1 MTTVSVFQSQ
11 SPLRHMRLRDEHQG
25 RGACGHVRQARA
37 GSRGYAGQLQGYGSR
52 RKLCCAT
59 RSCAGAAKRRPRLCV
74 EKRVTS
80 NGGDH
85 AGGGGGRDG
94 RLRMAYVVRTS
105 LLLPYGVGVW
115 IETRKWLA
123 SATTT
128 DSTRRSTP
136 RLSSE
141 TASTAKISI
150 PMPCALHATL
160 LPVSMGVRVT
170 RGRQPR
176 RQRRGWR
183 ICDASWGLVLLRLI
197 QCVPRAFR
205 NGAHLQTFRTVVD
218 KVCRDNPPRILC
230 LL

>member
-128 DSTRRSTP
+128 PRGDRRQDFRLRPRP
-136 RLSSE
+136 RLRFQSE
-141 TASTAKISI
+141 CHVHCTQ
-150 PMPCALHATL
+150 PCC
-160 LPVSMGVRVT
+160 
-170 RGRQPR
+170 RGP
-176 RQRRGWR
+176 W
-183 ICDASWGLVLLRLI
+183 V
-197 QCVPRAFR
+197 CV
-205 NGAHLQTFRTVVD
+205 
-218 KVCRDNPPRILC
+218 
-230 LL
+230 

>member
-1 MTTVSVFQSQ
+1 M
-11 SPLRHMRLRDEHQG
+11 
-25 RGACGHVRQARA
+25 A
-37 GSRGYAGQLQGYGSR
+37 GISD
-52 RKLCCAT
+52 
-59 RSCAGAAKRRPRLCV
+59 
-74 EKRVTS
+74 
-80 NGGDH
+80 N
-85 AGGGGGRDG
+85 
-94 RLRMAYVVRTS
+94 
-105 LLLPYGVGVW
+105 
-115 IETRKWLA
+115 
-123 SATTT
+123 

-218 KVCRDNPPRILC
+218 KVCRDHPPLEFSVCFDELPVCVRWRVLC
-230 LL
+230 RHRVGVCGHVCAKTPTGAWRQK